1 VLTKFK
7 KASLQKRWAS
17 KVTQSNQHAMNQFVH
32 VRLSEVNPAIAII
45 TIDRAPRNA
54 MTVEC
59 YEELLGALQET
70 SQNDK
75 ILCVILTGAGDQSFV
90 SGGDLSEHAQ
100 LDALS
105 AQARTSLI
113 RKVFETTRKHRA
125 PVIAAVNGY
134 ALGGGLALMAS
145 CDIVVAA
152 DTAMFSLPEVHVGIM
167 GGTKHLGRLVPEK
180 IVRWMALTGN
190 KVSADYFL
198 KLGAVQ
204 EVVPLVDLIPTAIKI
219 AQDICRH
226 SPTAIRLMKETL
238 NLTEHMPLDEGYHVE
253 CFATSIL
260 KSTPDGKEA
269 VNAILEKRKP
279 NFNHP

>member
-1 VLTKFK
+1 MNTFV
-7 KASLQKRWAS
+7 Q
-17 KVTQSNQHAMNQFVH
+17 VT
-32 VRLSEVNPAIAII
+32 RSEANPAIAIM

-54 MTVEC
+54 MTLEC
-59 YEELLGALQET
+59 YEQLLAALQET
-70 SQNDK
+70 SRDDNT
-75 ILCVILTGAGDQSFV
+75 LCVILTGAGDQSFV

-105 AQARTSLI
+105 AQHRTRLI
-113 RKVFETTRKHRA
+113 REVFEAVRKHRA

-145 CDIVVAA
+145 CDVVVAA
-152 DTAMFSLPEVHVGIM
+152 DTAMFSLPEIHVGIM

-180 IVRWMALTGN
+180 VVRWMALTGN

-204 EVVPLVDLIPTAIKI
+204 EVVPSSELMGAATKI
-219 AQDICRH
+219 ALDICRH

-253 CFATSIL
+253 CLATSIL

-279 NFNHP
+279 NFSGR